1 MNEIMTNPI
10 GVSLGLLGIILSFYF
25 YFKGTNKSRPLYG
38 LREMTVNRVAHPSI
52 QIYFENERIDNFNI
66 LRWTVWNGGKRT
78 ILNGEIPNDDKLKPR
93 VVLDSSYK
101 VLELK
106 SYNVIDNQVLEK
118 ELRFENN
125 IIYLDFEYLKKND
138 GVCGEVYFSQVD
150 EEKHDVKLLG
160 NFKNDDEKIQKGDI
174 ENTSRFEDLFHL
186 FTVLMVIFIIPF
198 MLSDLFKLTQAKN
211 LFNYFKF
218 GFVSFV
224 SLFLYYS
231 IFKILIPQLVTGW
244 TKKMPKVF
252 IHFLDTGNL

>member
-106 SYNVIDNQVLEK
+106 
-118 ELRFENN
+118 R
-125 IIYLDFEYLKKND
+125 
-138 GVCGEVYFSQVD
+138 C
-150 EEKHDVKLLG
+150 
-160 NFKNDDEKIQKGDI
+160 
-174 ENTSRFEDLFHL
+174 
-186 FTVLMVIFIIPF
+186 
-198 MLSDLFKLTQAKN
+198 LST
-211 LFNYFKF
+211 
-218 GFVSFV
+218 
-224 SLFLYYS
+224 
-231 IFKILIPQLVTGW
+231 
-244 TKKMPKVF
+244 
-252 IHFLDTGNL
+252 